1 MFYIWPNQ
9 SWILLGQWMKQD
21 GFGESLLGSVKF
33 KWSVLYNDKIIVLVN
48 GVWYRH
54 IVAVVSN

>member
-1 MFYIWPNQ
+1 
-9 SWILLGQWMKQD
+9 MKQD
-21 GFGESLLGSVKF
+21 GFGESLLSSVKF
-33 KWSVLYNDKIIVLVN
+33 KRSVLYNDKITVLVN